1 MSSPEI
7 LIELD
12 HVGLKYPLKRPLNGQ
27 RVHWALRD
35 VSLTLHKG
43 QTLGVIGSNGAG
55 KSTLMKLLA
64 GITQEDRGTVRRQ
77 KDLRISILNLGLG
90 FEGTLTGREN
100 AILSGMLFGL
110 HRRTIEKRID
120 NIIEFSGLGDFIDQP
135 YYTYSSGMGARLG
148 FAVAMEIDPD
158 ILLLDEV
165 LGVGD
170 ANFAEKSSKA
180 LLEKIQSDMT
190 VVLISH
196 DPHTIRRLATT
207 ATWIDRGV
215 TQCAGNVEEVSAR
228 YEHFTRTGEK
238 PVAT

>member
-1 MSSPEI
+1 MSEV
-7 LIELD
+7 LIELEN
-12 HVGLKYPLKRPLNGQ
+12 VGLKYPLKRPLNGV
-27 RVHWALRD
+27 REHWALRD
-35 VSLTLHKG
+35 VSLTLHRG

-64 GITQEDRGTVRRQ
+64 GITQEDRGIVRR
-77 KDLRISILNLGLG
+77 KKGLRISILNLGLG

-110 HRRTIEKRID
+110 HRRTIEKRME
-120 NIIEFSGLGDFIDQP
+120 NIIEFSELGDFIDQP

-148 FAVAMEIDPD
+148 FAVAMEIHPD

-170 ANFAEKSSKA
+170 ARFAEKSAKA
-180 LLEKIQSDMT
+180 LHEKINSDMT

-196 DPHTIRRLATT
+196 DAGTIRRLATT
-207 ATWIDRGV
+207 ATWIDRGL
-215 TQCAGNVEEVSAR
+215 TQCFGTVDEVSAQ
-228 YEHFTRTGEK
+228 YEHFIQTGEK
-238 PVAT
+238 PVLG